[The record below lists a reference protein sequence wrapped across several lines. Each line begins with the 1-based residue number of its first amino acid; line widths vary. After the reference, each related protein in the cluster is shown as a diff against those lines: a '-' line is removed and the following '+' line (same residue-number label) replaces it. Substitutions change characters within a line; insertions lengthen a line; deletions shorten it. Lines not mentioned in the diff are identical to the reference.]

1 MVWQELKNIYK
12 EFVQQFFVDNKWLSA
27 CLNAENLRAKSGRL
41 SAIISCGFKKIAE
54 IFKNHSF
61 ELIYSF
67 FGFITHSYLFVI
79 LLLFFFQTHGSKNFI
94 NLVDSLSE
102 PYLGIIGIYL
112 VLKEVGI
119 RTGRQ
124 KPHRV
129 WGEAFVAVWVMLL
142 FLSSALTFLSESYHV
157 DEVYRLIVTNS
168 LASLIIRMGTL
179 FKY

>member
-12 EFVQQFFVDNKWLSA
+12 ELFQQFFVDNNWLSA
-27 CLNAENLRAKSGRL
+27 CLNAENLKSKGGRL
-41 SAIISCGFKKIAE
+41 SAAVSCGFKKIAE
-54 IFKNHSF
+54 ILKKHSF

-79 LLLFFFQTHGSKNFI
+79 LILFFFQTYSTKSFI

-112 VLKEVGI
+112 VLKEISI

-129 WGEAFVAVWVMLL
+129 WGESFVAVWVMLL
-142 FLSSALTFLSESYHV
+142 FLSSFLTFVSESYHV